1 MEENTV
7 ELADYFRVI
16 WKRKILIIVV
26 TFVCI
31 GVGVGVGV
39 TNSMSRSPV
48 TYYSNAVVKVGQKLK
63 FAESSGVNPIV
74 EYIESPSDLEGLVP
88 RKYGFKVV
96 EATGY
101 DLVVNKIGNLPMIEL
116 TMKGPDSR
124 VEATLEEIIDA
135 LIGEHHKYMKSSAY
149 SYETFIKKLEKDAR
163 MIHENI
169 ATINESI
176 IKMRTKEKIFL
187 GHMEASEGKV
197 EKEKELGD
205 LSVIWNML
213 YLKTID
219 KEIDLSKSRKELRD
233 IQWKLLVH
241 RTTIG
246 NARDRV
252 TKLVGEISSS
262 VIKPRPK
269 KNVEK
274 ATAVAGVAGLMMSL
288 FIAFFMEYI
297 EESKSKRKRK

>member
-88 RKYGFKVV
+88 RKYGFKVI

-116 TMKGPDSR
+116 TMKGPDRGVGR
-124 VEATLEEIIDA
+124 VLKETVDLLIDDHNKKSDADIA
-135 LIGEHHKYMKSSAY
+135 LYLG
-149 SYETFIKKLEKDAR
+149 FVNKLEADVK
-163 MIHENI
+163 MFQENI
-169 ATINESI
+169 AVIETTIKGLKRRRGVHLENMVVDEAD
-176 IKMRTKEKIFL
+176 IKEGNGGGGQSAFL
-187 GHMEASEGKV
+187 
-197 EKEKELGD
+197 
-205 LSVIWNML
+205 NML

-219 KEIDLSKSRKELRD
+219 KEGDLSTNRSSLRNS
-233 IQWKLLVH
+233 QWKLILFK
-241 RTTIG
+241 TTLG
-246 NARDRV
+246 ERKKYQ
-252 TKLVGEISSS
+252 TKMIGEIKS
-262 VIKPRPK
+262 VALKPEK
-269 KNVEK
+269 KSFRQII
-274 ATAVAGVAGLMMSL
+274 TVAGVAGLMMSF
-288 FIAFFMEYI
+288 FIIFFMEYLG
-297 EESKSKRKRK
+297 ESKARRKGK

>member
-1 MEENTV
+1 MEENTF
-7 ELADYFRVI
+7 ELFDYFSVI
-16 WKRKILIIVV
+16 RKRKILIIVV
-26 TFVCI
+26 TLVCIVI
-31 GVGVGVGV
+31 GVGVGVM
-39 TNSMSRSPV
+39 NSMSKLTPV
-48 TYYSNAVVKVGQKLK
+48 TYVSDAVVRIGKKVTMSFIG
-63 FAESSGVNPIV
+63 AS
-74 EYIESPSDLEGLVP
+74 LVP
-88 RKYGFKVV
+88 IEIAG
-96 EATGY
+96 
-101 DLVVNKIGNLPMIEL
+101 DLVVRIPITYKGKVNEIAGYQLDVKQIGRLPMIEL

-124 VEATLEEIIDA
+124 VEATLEEIIDE

-149 SYETFIKKLEKDAR
+149 SYETFIKKLEKDAL

>member
-1 MEENTV
+1 MEENTF
-7 ELADYFRVI
+7 ELFDYFSVI
-16 WKRKILIIVV
+16 RKRKILIIVV
-26 TFVCI
+26 TLVCIVI
-31 GVGVGVGV
+31 GVGVGVM
-39 TNSMSRSPV
+39 NSMSKLTPV
-48 TYYSNAVVKVGQKLK
+48 TYVSDAVVRIGKKVTMSFNG
-63 FAESSGVNPIV
+63 AS
-74 EYIESPSDLEGLVP
+74 LVP
-88 RKYGFKVV
+88 IEIAG
-96 EATGY
+96 
-101 DLVVNKIGNLPMIEL
+101 DLVVRIPITYKGKVNEIAGYQLDVKQIGRLPMIEL

-135 LIGEHHKYMKSSAY
+135 LIGEHHKHMKSSAY

-176 IKMRTKEKIFL
+176 IKMRTKEKTFL

-269 KNVEK
+269 RNVEK

>member
-1 MEENTV
+1 MEENTF
-7 ELADYFRVI
+7 ELFDYFSVI
-16 WKRKILIIVV
+16 RKRKILIIVV
-26 TFVCI
+26 TLVCIVI
-31 GVGVGVGV
+31 GVGVGVM
-39 TNSMSRSPV
+39 NSMSKLTPV
-48 TYYSNAVVKVGQKLK
+48 TYVSDAVVRIGKKVTMS
-63 FAESSGVNPIV
+63 FNSAS
-74 EYIESPSDLEGLVP
+74 LVP
-88 RKYGFKVV
+88 IEIAG
-96 EATGY
+96 
-101 DLVVNKIGNLPMIEL
+101 DLVVRIPITYKGKVNEIAGYQLDVKQIGRLPMIEL

-124 VEATLEEIIDA
+124 VEATLEEIIDE
-135 LIGEHHKYMKSSAY
+135 LIDEHHKYMKSSAY
-149 SYETFIKKLEKDAR
+149 SYETFIKKLEKDAL

-176 IKMRTKEKIFL
+176 IKMRTKEKTFL

-269 KNVEK
+269 RNVEK

>member
-88 RKYGFKVV
+88 RKYGFKVI

-116 TMKGPDSR
+116 TMKGPDRGVGR
-124 VEATLEEIIDA
+124 VLKETVDLLIDDHNKKSDADIA
-135 LIGEHHKYMKSSAY
+135 LYLG
-149 SYETFIKKLEKDAR
+149 FVNKLEADVK
-163 MIHENI
+163 MFQENI
-169 ATINESI
+169 AVIETTIKGLKRRRGVHLENMVVDEAD
-176 IKMRTKEKIFL
+176 IKEGNGGGGQSAFL
-187 GHMEASEGKV
+187 
-197 EKEKELGD
+197 
-205 LSVIWNML
+205 NML

-219 KEIDLSKSRKELRD
+219 KEGDLSTNRSSLRNS
-233 IQWKLLVH
+233 QWKLILFK
-241 RTTIG
+241 TTLG
-246 NARDRV
+246 ERKKYQ
-252 TKLVGEISSS
+252 TKMIGEIRS
-262 VIKPRPK
+262 VALKPEK
-269 KNVEK
+269 KSFRQII
-274 ATAVAGVAGLMMSL
+274 TVAGVAGLMMSF
-288 FIAFFMEYI
+288 FIIFFMEYLG
-297 EESKSKRKRK
+297 ESKARRKGK

>member
-1 MEENTV
+1 
-7 ELADYFRVI
+7 FRVI

-88 RKYGFKVV
+88 RKYGFKVI

-116 TMKGPDSR
+116 TMKGPDRGVGR
-124 VEATLEEIIDA
+124 VLKETVDLLIDDHNKKSDADIA
-135 LIGEHHKYMKSSAY
+135 LYLG
-149 SYETFIKKLEKDAR
+149 FVNKLEADVK
-163 MIHENI
+163 MFQENI
-169 ATINESI
+169 AVIETTIKGLKRRRGVHLENMVVDEAD
-176 IKMRTKEKIFL
+176 IKEGNGGGGQSAFL
-187 GHMEASEGKV
+187 
-197 EKEKELGD
+197 
-205 LSVIWNML
+205 NML

-219 KEIDLSKSRKELRD
+219 KEGDLSTNRSSLRNS
-233 IQWKLLVH
+233 QWKLILFK
-241 RTTIG
+241 TTLG
-246 NARDRV
+246 ERKKYQ
-252 TKLVGEISSS
+252 TKMIGEIKS
-262 VIKPRPK
+262 VALKPEK
-269 KNVEK
+269 KSFRQII
-274 ATAVAGVAGLMMSL
+274 TVAGVAGLMMSF
-288 FIAFFMEYI
+288 FIIFFMEYLG
-297 EESKSKRKRK
+297 ESKARRKGK